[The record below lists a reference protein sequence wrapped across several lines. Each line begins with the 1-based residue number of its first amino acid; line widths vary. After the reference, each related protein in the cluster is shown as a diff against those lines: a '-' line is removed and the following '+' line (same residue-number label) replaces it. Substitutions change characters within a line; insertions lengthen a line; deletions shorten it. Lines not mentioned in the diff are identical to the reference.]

1 MPRLNAE
8 LCEWAA
14 IVSRKLPSLSAS
26 QAWVLALYSFGMVMV
41 HSCGLTSVAV
51 FLATLLGKQENTLR
65 QQLREFRYEGT
76 AKRGAKRQEVVVEAC
91 FTGLL
96 SWVISWWDDTD
107 KRLALALDAT
117 TFKDVFTVLVISVV
131 YRGCAIPVA
140 WRVLPTQKKE
150 AWKGH
155 WQDLLKIVKGS
166 LTSDWTVLV
175 LADRGLYAKW
185 LYQAIVKNGWH
196 PFLRINQQGQVRACG
211 DRRFRPLAGLVSK
224 EHPLW
229 SGEVVCFKT
238 PTARLPCTLLARFD
252 PIYTDPWLILTDLPP
267 HVADVAWYGLRSWI
281 EGGFK
286 DLKRGGWHWHQ
297 TRMTD
302 PDRAAR
308 LWLVMAVAT
317 LWVLSVGGLA
327 EADLSPTALPYLPPF
342 FPSPA
347 RPKRASQPRLIS
359 CFARGI
365 IVILVALIRGQA
377 FPFGEFRPEPWTKPS
392 PRFSDTYP

>member
-14 IVSRKLPSLSAS
+14 MVSRKLPSLSAS

-51 FLATLLGKQENTLR
+51 FLGTLLGKKENTLR
-65 QQLREFRYEGT
+65 QQLREFTYEGT

-96 SWVISWWDDTD
+96 SWVISWWDDTE

-131 YRGCAIPVA
+131 SRGCAIPVA

-229 SGEVVCFKT
+229 SGEGVWFKA
-238 PTARLPCTLLARFD
+238 PTALLPCTLLAPLD
-252 PIYTDPWLILTDLPP
+252 PIYTYPWPILTAFPP

-281 EGGFK
+281 EG
-286 DLKRGGWHWHQ
+286 
-297 TRMTD
+297 
-302 PDRAAR
+302 
-308 LWLVMAVAT
+308 
-317 LWVLSVGGLA
+317 
-327 EADLSPTALPYLPPF
+327 
-342 FPSPA
+342 
-347 RPKRASQPRLIS
+347 
-359 CFARGI
+359 
-365 IVILVALIRGQA
+365 
-377 FPFGEFRPEPWTKPS
+377 
-392 PRFSDTYP
+392 